1 MQLSKTPRRRDAL
14 ATRERLVRAA
24 LDLFTTAGYLA
35 TTTLDIAAQASTAE
49 ATIYRHFSGKDALFN
64 EAYREAFR
72 VGIALLQPLESDRGL
87 PVRDRLQR
95 LARRL
100 VERAGKDAAIVTM
113 LLHRINPRALDEQS
127 VALTREFK
135 DGLTQIVA
143 SGKQE
148 GSIRAGSAELWSAVW
163 LALVTFAVDRVTARE
178 WSVDHPSIGQTLDA
192 AWSAIGY
199 RMDRP
204 PEPG

>member
-1 MQLSKTPRRRDAL
+1 MQLSRTPRRRDAL

-24 LDLFTTAGYLA
+24 LDLFTSAGYLA
-35 TTTLDIAAQASTAE
+35 TTTVDIAAQATTAE

-64 EAYREAFR
+64 EAYRQAVR
-72 VGIALLQPLESDRGL
+72 LGIALLQPTEGERGL
-87 PVRDRLQR
+87 PVRERLQR

-100 VERAGKDAAIVTM
+100 VERAAKDAAMVTM
-113 LLHRINPRALDEQS
+113 LLHRINPRVLDEQS
-127 VALTREFK
+127 VMLTREFK
-135 DGLTQIVA
+135 DRLTQIIA

-148 GSIRAGSAELWSAVW
+148 GAIRAGSAELWTAVW
-163 LALVTFAVDRVTARE
+163 LALVTFVVDRVTARE
-178 WSVDHPSIGQTLDA
+178 WSLDHPSIGQTLDA

-199 RMDRP
+199 RIERS

>member
-24 LDLFTTAGYLA
+24 LDLFTSAGYLA
-35 TTTLDIAAQASTAE
+35 TTTLDIAAQATTAE

-64 EAYREAFR
+64 EAYREALR
-72 VGIALLQPLESDRGL
+72 VGIALLQPTDGDRGL
-87 PVRDRLQR
+87 PIRDRLHR
-95 LARRL
+95 LGRRL
-100 VERAGKDAAIVTM
+100 VDRAGKDAAIVIM
-113 LLHRINPRALDEQS
+113 LLHRINPRVLDEQS

-135 DGLTQIVA
+135 DGLTQIIA

-178 WSVDHPSIGQTLDA
+178 WSLDHPSIGQTLDA

-204 PEPG
+204 AEPG

>member
-1 MQLSKTPRRRDAL
+1 
-14 ATRERLVRAA
+14 A

-49 ATIYRHFSGKDALFN
+49 ATIYRHFTGKDALFN
-64 EAYREAFR
+64 EAYREAVR
-72 VGIALLQPLESDRGL
+72 IGIALLQPEGERAL
-87 PVRDRLQR
+87 PARERLQR

-100 VERAGKDAAIVTM
+100 VERAIKDAAIVTM
-113 LLHRINPRALDEQS
+113 LLHRINPRALDDQS
-127 VALTREFK
+127 TALTREFR
-135 DGLTQIVA
+135 DGLTQIIA

-178 WSVDHPSIGQTLDA
+178 WSLEHPSIGQTLDA

-199 RMDRP
+199 RIDRS

>member
-1 MQLSKTPRRRDAL
+1 
-14 ATRERLVRAA
+14 
-24 LDLFTTAGYLA
+24 
-35 TTTLDIAAQASTAE
+35 
-49 ATIYRHFSGKDALFN
+49 N
-64 EAYREAFR
+64 EAYREAVR
-72 VGIALLQPLESDRGL
+72 VGVALLQPTEGDRAL
-87 PVRDRLQR
+87 PVKERLHR

-100 VERAGKDAAIVTM
+100 VERARQDAAIVTM
-113 LLHRINPRALDEQS
+113 LLHRVNPRVLGEPS
-127 VALTREFK
+127 VALTREVQNR
-135 DGLTQIVA
+135 LTHIIA

-178 WSVDHPSIGQTLDA
+178 WSLDHPSIGQTLDA

-199 RMDRP
+199 RIDRS